1 MTLFFKKWAN
11 TGIYLFIFCPFLII
25 IQIWIKKHRCFAWGS
40 NPGPQDGRR
49 RRIHWANDTV
59 DTSKLLNQCHWQ
71 WCTFWFTVWQDFFK
85 LNCQSV
91 KKVGSFTKMCLF
103 HESTKP
109 ILAHFQFSLFPFILM
124 FESKN
129 GAKWKFSFRGST
141 TN

>member
-1 MTLFFKKWAN
+1 MTLFLKNGPIPASICLFFVVFLSQFK
-11 TGIYLFIFCPFLII
+11 YEL
-25 IQIWIKKHRCFAWGS
+25 KKHRCFAWRS
-40 NPGPQDGRR
+40 NPWPQDGRR

-103 HESTKP
+103 HDSTIP
-109 ILAHFQFSLFPFILM
+109 IQAHFLFSLFPFILM

-129 GAKWKFSFRGST
+129 GAKWKFSFRGPT